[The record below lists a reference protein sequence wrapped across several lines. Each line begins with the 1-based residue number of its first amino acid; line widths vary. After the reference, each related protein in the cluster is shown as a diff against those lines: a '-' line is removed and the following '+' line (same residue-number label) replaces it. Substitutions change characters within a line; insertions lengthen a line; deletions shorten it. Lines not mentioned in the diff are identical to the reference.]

1 MTRREKAI
9 KKIASLLFS
18 EEEYNNA
25 TNNNMQEKT
34 AQKHTNNQLF
44 EKCAS
49 ASNMLKIAAQE
60 IRSLKAENK
69 KLAASV
75 DELNN
80 KLDTIERHDEA
91 EKLAQIMVQ
100 KGMLKAAD
108 IDGKT
113 IELMALD
120 NEGFSIV
127 KDAIENVS
135 VEKKASFS
143 GANSFDF
150 MYDIDSSD
158 YALSEGEDKPSMIS
172 AIQECIK

>member
-1 MTRREKAI
+1 
-9 KKIASLLFS
+9 
-18 EEEYNNA
+18 
-25 TNNNMQEKT
+25 
-34 AQKHTNNQLF
+34 
-44 EKCAS
+44 
-49 ASNMLKIAAQE
+49 
-60 IRSLKAENK
+60 
-69 KLAASV
+69 
-75 DELNN
+75 
-80 KLDTIERHDEA
+80 
-91 EKLAQIMVQ
+91 MVQ

-108 IDGKT
+108 VDGKT

-158 YALSEGEDKPSMIS
+158 YALNEGEDKPSMIS

>member
-1 MTRREKAI
+1 MEKREEII
-9 KKIASLLFS
+9 KKIACMLFS
-18 EEEYNNA
+18 EDEYNKA
-25 TNNNMQEKT
+25 TKDTEPQKVAQEYANKE
-34 AQKHTNNQLF
+34 LF

-49 ASNMLKIAAQE
+49 ASDMLKTAAQE
-60 IRSLKAENK
+60 IRQIKAEK
-69 KLAASV
+69 EVLAAQVS
-75 DELNN
+75 ELTEKIN
-80 KLDTIERHDEA
+80 LIEKHDEA

-108 IDGKT
+108 VDGKT

-120 NEGFSIV
+120 SEGFSIV

-135 VEKKASFS
+135 IEKNASYM

-158 YALSEGEDKPSMIS
+158 GLDYGEEKPSMVD
-172 AIQECIK
+172 AIERCIK